1 MIAIGVVC
9 VAAVVLAL
17 VRLRGFDWDKFFAA
31 FRNLNWGWLTASALM
46 ALGTYVVRAER
57 WRVMIRP
64 ICPRASFWGLLVST
78 AIGFTALVL
87 FGRPGEF
94 VRPYLIATKNKL
106 TITSQVAVWF
116 LERIYDLL
124 IVLVLFGFALTR
136 VQASGASLGPDMR
149 WLLEIG
155 GHIVGIAGT
164 ICLVVLIFLRYFSET
179 FRRRITDALGV
190 LPARLE
196 ERAVKTVDALFE
208 GVQSARSGTFVLQ
221 LVFYSI
227 AEWIVI
233 TACFLFLFWS
243 FPDTAAFT
251 LTDVLIFVGFVA
263 IGSVV
268 QIPGIGGGMQV
279 ASVIVLSEV
288 FGIGFESASALAILL
303 WAITF
308 LVIVPIGLLLAFHEG
323 LNLRKL
329 RDIEQKSEI

>member
-9 VAAVVLAL
+9 GVAIILAL
-17 VRLRGFDWDKFFAA
+17 VRLRGFDWGKFFAA
-31 FRNLNWGWLTASALM
+31 FGNLNWGWLVASALM

-57 WRVMIRP
+57 WRIMIRP
-64 ICPRASFWGLLVST
+64 ICPGASFWGLLVST

-87 FGRPGEF
+87 FGRPGEL

-106 TITSQVAVWF
+106 TVTSQVAVWF

-149 WLLEIG
+149 WLLQIG

-196 ERAVKTVDALFE
+196 ERAVKTVNALFE
-208 GVQSARSGTFVLQ
+208 GVQSARSGAFVLQ

-233 TACFLFLFWS
+233 TGCFLFLFWS